1 MGHELG
7 RRLRAFRKLKRL
19 TQQEL
24 ALRAG
29 VSLSALGEIERGVR
43 DADPRMLAKIAEI
56 LQVQVAELT
65 GER

>member
-29 VSLSALGEIERGVR
+29 VSLSVLGEIERGVR
-43 DADPRMLAKIAEI
+43 DADPRILAKIAEI